1 MGQSRHWEQSMHSLE
16 KQLFLVFF
24 CHLTSSSWEGFR
36 YALKHNLGGNI
47 LGLVSTTR
55 LWGTDN
61 LLVTLLNTTNKQ
73 YLPKRV
79 VIIPLQQ
86 NISFFLGKLGMID
99 VKKMCWLQKF
109 DVCDILSRV
118 STPFLRVNSQ
128 KTTQASQSWGISFRI
143 APWLRTGEYH

>member
-1 MGQSRHWEQSMHSLE
+1 MHSLE

-24 CHLTSSSWEGFR
+24 CHLTSSSWEGFG

-99 VKKMCWLQKF
+99 VKKMC
-109 DVCDILSRV
+109 
-118 STPFLRVNSQ
+118 
-128 KTTQASQSWGISFRI
+128 
-143 APWLRTGEYH
+143 